1 MSAASTIVSTP
12 SPGGIGSNHPSN
24 DLYWTS
30 PDPRD
35 SGVIGYEGARPVF
48 WRLATTMAYHNAT
61 RTIVFK
67 GVDQSSR
74 EEEVAWLD
82 WTSVN
87 HLGLA
92 TIGNM
97 EVPMSQLVQRGS
109 AFRSRQFMILDPQDQ
124 RVFEWRQDELFNNM
138 YRLHN
143 ADGTVIAS
151 FELYDMPQP
160 SSIGP
165 LYAVMRY
172 WYKEDDNLMLTSIL
186 SLTLIRWIAL
196 HGP

>member
-1 MSAASTIVSTP
+1 
-12 SPGGIGSNHPSN
+12 
-24 DLYWTS
+24 
-30 PDPRD
+30 
-35 SGVIGYEGARPVF
+35 
-48 WRLATTMAYHNAT
+48 MAYHNAT

-97 EVPMSQLVQRGS
+97 EVPMSELVQRGS

>member
-35 SGVIGYEGARPVF
+35 SGVIGYEGAQPVF
-48 WRLATTMAYHNAT
+48 WRLVRPTFRAVSCSAS
-61 RTIVFK
+61 IFK

-74 EEEVAWLD
+74 EEEVARLD
-82 WTSVN
+82 LCESSRVGDNREHGGSHVSARSERLGVSVRN
-87 HLGLA
+87 PFVRRGYHL
-92 TIGNM
+92 
-97 EVPMSQLVQRGS
+97 SQINTLVS
-109 AFRSRQFMILDPQDQ
+109 SRQFMILDPQDQ

-172 WYKEDDNLMLTSIL
+172 WYKEDDNV
-186 SLTLIRWIAL
+186 
-196 HGP
+196 